1 MTIDE
6 SEIERRKSVDINI
19 LLVLQD
25 FRNGVGTFVSCFLQM
40 FYVSFVFPWLFK
52 HLEKA

>member
-25 FRNGVGTFVSCFLQM
+25 FRNGARHICFM
-40 FYVSFVFPWLFK
+40 FSADVLRIICLSLAIQTP
-52 HLEKA
+52 